1 VSRQH
6 GEGKGYLDALMTLDL
21 LAIEDA
27 SPFPS
32 RAIRQRPAS
41 DKDMI
46 ELWAL
51 EVMVRCRPERL
62 SDMVLSYLL
71 IVRYRPIGL

>member
-1 VSRQH
+1 MSRQH
-6 GEGKGYLDALMTLDL
+6 GGGKGYLDALMRLDL

-41 DKDMI
+41 DKNMI
-46 ELWAL
+46 DRWIL
-51 EVMVRCRPERL
+51 EVMIRCKPERL
-62 SDMVLSYLL
+62 SDTLLSYLL
-71 IVRYRPIGL
+71 IVGYRPIGL